1 MQSARKK
8 KKKKTNLEILIKWW
22 TGITLRFAHR
32 IQEVCTGD
40 TGSQQT
46 PWVSCFRHTKAKS
59 VSIPHSRRQWIP
71 ILQLLFKIWS
81 LVNKPLLPVSL
92 SLRLFVGEL
101 QLTVPNVAI
110 QLWSRAV
117 LQGCHDRI
125 NENNI
130 TESHFIHITGERT
143 QDLILKENVSVRV
156 NSLTGIQNGTGT
168 KSCRIRVAEK
178 FSH

>member
-1 MQSARKK
+1 MNWDY
-8 KKKKTNLEILIKWW
+8 TEVC
-22 TGITLRFAHR
+22 T
-32 IQEVCTGD
+32 QEVCTGD

-46 PWVSCFRHTKAKS
+46 PWVSCFRHAKAKS
-59 VSIPHSRRQWIP
+59 VSVPHSRRQWIP

-156 NSLTGIQNGTGT
+156 WRGFKMEPELRAAEFEWQ
-168 KSCRIRVAEK
+168 KSFPTSFKIIL
-178 FSH
+178 S